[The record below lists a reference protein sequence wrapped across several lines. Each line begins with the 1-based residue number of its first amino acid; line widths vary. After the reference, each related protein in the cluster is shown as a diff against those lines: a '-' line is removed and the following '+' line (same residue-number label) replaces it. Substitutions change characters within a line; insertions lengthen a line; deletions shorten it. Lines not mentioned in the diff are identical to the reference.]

1 MNKSEFLQRLG
12 EALQGE
18 VPSNVYQEN
27 MRYYENYIS
36 QEVRSGK
43 TEEEVTDSM
52 GDPRLIAKTIIES
65 SQAAGNTG
73 GSGAYYEEKRSD
85 YGSQSGPKESGNL
98 HYVDLNKW
106 YWKILGIVIVLGF
119 FLLITTLV
127 SGLFSLVI
135 RFAGPFLIL
144 YLVFMFIRNLRR

>member
-18 VPSNVYQEN
+18 VPSGVYQEN
-27 MRYYENYIS
+27 IRYYENYIS
-36 QEVRSGK
+36 QEMRSGK
-43 TEEEVTDSM
+43 TEEEITDSI

-73 GSGAYYEEKRSD
+73 GSGTYYEESSSD
-85 YGSQSGPKESGNL
+85 YRNQSGPRESGGF

-106 YWKILGIVIVLGF
+106 YWKILGVVIVLGF

-127 SGLFSLVI
+127 GGLFSLVI
-135 RFAGPFLIL
+135 QFAGPLLVLF
-144 YLVFMFIRNLRR
+144 LVFAFIRNLRR